1 MFQFRNYNSEIAE
14 MPNFFIETNLLML
27 LSVAKIVLNFNRRRH
42 RWNVVLFDPK

>member
-14 MPNFFIETNLLML
+14 IPNFNLLML